1 MSAPAQ
7 RLARIHR
14 VRQIEEDQARLAV
27 ESAVGALRRAE
38 ASIEQAIRE
47 ESEARSR
54 RNDALVDHA
63 GRPDDWVRA
72 EREAQIHRVAAVRS
86 AREIPGITSEIEAR
100 REVYLECRRERRKL
114 ETLLQSAFEKQRLE
128 LERKLR
134 AQMDDLFQIRR
145 RRMLEA
151 EESRHPQEG

>member
-1 MSAPAQ
+1 VSAPGQ

-14 VRQIEEDQARLAV
+14 IRQIQEDQARLAV
-27 ESAVGALRRAE
+27 ESGVGALRRAE
-38 ASIEQAIRE
+38 ARIERAVGE
-47 ESEARSR
+47 EFEARGR
-54 RNDALVDHA
+54 RNDALVDHG

-86 AREIPGITSEIEAR
+86 AREIPEITREIEAK

-114 ETLLQSAFEKQRLE
+114 ETLLQSALEKQRLE
-128 LERKLR
+128 RERKLR
-134 AQMDDLFQIRR
+134 AQIDDLFQIRR

-151 EESRHPQEG
+151 EESRHPQKG